1 MKKSRFLSLILTGAI
16 ALSLTACAAGAEET
30 AQTTAVNGATQ
41 ATGTDSTAAEIV
53 ETESSDASASSTG
66 YVPTEEPITVVIGT
80 TSDDPRLWD
89 ALQAELDARGDN
101 IIVEYT
107 VIDGGLLNQAVADGD
122 IDLNSFQHYA
132 YFNQVISDQ
141 NLDLT
146 AIGETLIVPLNLFSN
161 RYTSLDEIPDGGQI
175 AVPADPT
182 NQGRALNVLKNAG
195 LITLDP
201 AAGTSATIND
211 IVDNPRN
218 LTIVELDGS
227 QIARSLDDVDAAVIN
242 CGYAVDAGLDINNP
256 LYRDEIDLTN
266 PEQQPYI
273 NIIVARTSEAE
284 NPVYLEIVDAY
295 QTAGVY
301 DATIDR
307 FSGAAIPAFDRE

>member
-1 MKKSRFLSLILTGAI
+1 MKKSKFLSLILTGAL
-16 ALSLTACAAGAEET
+16 AFSLTACAASAEEA
-30 AQTTAVNGATQ
+30 AQTSATNAATQ
-41 ATGTDSTAAEIV
+41 NTTADSTTAESAD
-53 ETESSDASASSTG
+53 TESSEASTG

-132 YFNQVISDQ
+132 YFNQVITDQ

-273 NIIVARTSEAE
+273 NIIVARTEDAE

>member
-1 MKKSRFLSLILTGAI
+1 MKKSKFISLILTGAL
-16 ALSLTACAAGAEET
+16 ALSLTACAASAEET
-30 AQTTAVNGATQ
+30 AQTSATNAATQ
-41 ATGTDSTAAEIV
+41 NTTADSTTAESAD
-53 ETESSDASASSTG
+53 TESSEASTG

-132 YFNQVISDQ
+132 YFNQVITDQ

>member
-1 MKKSRFLSLILTGAI
+1 MKKSKFLSLILTGAL
-16 ALSLTACAAGAEET
+16 ALSLTACAASAEET
-30 AQTTAVNGATQ
+30 AQTSATNAATQ
-41 ATGTDSTAAEIV
+41 NTTADSTTAESAD
-53 ETESSDASASSTG
+53 TEYSEASTG

-132 YFNQVISDQ
+132 YFNQVITDQ

-273 NIIVARTSEAE
+273 NIIVARTEDAE